1 MRARVGTSRGH
12 GSSRGT
18 LIRRLKSPSQWFPV
32 LRLGESSM
40 TQADLG
46 RDESASK
53 IYHSKQARRL
63 LFLFEN
69 EAIVGAIDPA
79 DDS

>member
-1 MRARVGTSRGH
+1 
-12 GSSRGT
+12 
-18 LIRRLKSPSQWFPV
+18 
-32 LRLGESSM
+32 M